1 MKLRHIIALIVIAP
15 FALLALRYPFWGWT
29 IRPHYQVAAVP
40 PATPDVNAEWT
51 ITPEASSGYP
61 AASQHWTARDTAGD
75 GTWNEIT
82 TPQGTFTRPNAAP
95 HRWLIIC
102 LDGVPLPVM
111 EALWNE
117 GKFREFFRPTA
128 TVSTFPSDTETAL
141 TAALHAAPVPG
152 YEHGYFNRTKNST
165 HAGWWVT
172 LSGYGI
178 PYIRKLD
185 YDSPGWAKA
194 VPYFAVDKSFNADL
208 HRLLATFRTSNQPVF
223 VGHIASS
230 DAMMHVRTAQQARP
244 LLLEFDDALRDVYLD
259 AHGDLGIIVFSD
271 HGNTQTLSRP
281 IPLEAF
287 LTAHGWQISTKLSG
301 PRDVAIPSYGLV
313 GFAAVYCQPQSVEEL
328 AEQLRG
334 IEGADLIV
342 SRDVNVSNAA
352 TIRAAGAAAATATP
366 ATTAPAAA
374 TPTATLEWSPDGQR
388 YRYIAHGG
396 DPLNLTATFDSLR
409 AAGKLDD
416 QDFAADAD
424 LFAATSLTHFP
435 DAAAR
440 IRAWATGGVQQRSN
454 IMVSLRPG
462 YFHGAETFN
471 DILTLVST
479 HGGMEQSATLG
490 FAMATVPLPPA
501 TRVGDIIPTQLLAS
515 VSADHKQFRLR

>member
-1 MKLRHIIALIVIAP
+1 MKLRHIIGLIVIAP
-15 FALLALRYPFWGWT
+15 FALLALRYPFWGRT
-29 IRPHYQVAAVP
+29 IPSRYQIVAVP

-51 ITPEASSGYP
+51 ITPAASADSG
-61 AASQHWTARDTAGD
+61 ASQHWTARDTAGD

-82 TPQGTFTRPNAAP
+82 TPHGTFTRPNAAP

-111 EALWNE
+111 QALWDE
-117 GKFREFFRPTA
+117 GKFREFFHPTA

-244 LLLEFDDALRDVYLD
+244 LLVEFDDALRDIYLD
-259 AHGDLGIIVFSD
+259 GHGDLGIIVFSD
-271 HGNTQTLSRP
+271 HGNTQTLSSP
-281 IPLEAF
+281 IPLETF
-287 LTAHGWQISTKLSG
+287 LAAHGWNISTKLSG
-301 PRDVAIPSYGLV
+301 PRDVVIPSYGLV
-313 GFAAVYCQPQSVEEL
+313 GFAAVYSQPQAVEDL

-334 IEGADLIV
+334 VEGADLIV
-342 SRDVNVSNAA
+342 SRDVNVGNAA
-352 TIRAAGAAAATATP
+352 TIRAAGATVATGMP
-366 ATTAPAAA
+366 S
-374 TPTATLEWSPDGQR
+374 TATLEWSPDGQR
-388 YRYIAHGG
+388 YRYTAREG
-396 DPLNLTATFDSLR
+396 DPLNLAATFDSLR
-409 AAGKLDD
+409 TAGKLDE
-416 QDFAADAD
+416 QGFAADAD

-462 YFHGAETFN
+462 YFHGAKTFN

-515 VSADHKQFRLR
+515 VSSDHKQLRLR